1 MTWNAALQAF
11 TDYLILERDRSP
23 NTIAAYTSDLEKI
36 KTIATSRLPAE
47 WTTQQLRETLV
58 RFSEEGLSARSQAR
72 LVSSIKAFY
81 KFLLLEEVI
90 AVNPAS
96 QLEAPRLGFSLP
108 KTLSEKEID
117 AILAAIDRST
127 DEGER
132 NYCMVEML
140 YATGM
145 RVSELVTLTL
155 PDLFLDEG
163 FIRVLGKGNKERL
176 IPVHASAIKILK
188 QYLMLVR
195 PHFQPHQKTTN
206 AVFLS
211 KRGKSLSRGMV
222 FQIIRNHAVMAGIKK
237 RVGPHTLR
245 HAFAS
250 HLLQNGADLR
260 VIQDLLGHESITT
273 TEIYTHLDKKFV
285 MDTVEKYHPFNFRGE
300 N

>member
-176 IPVHASAIKILK
+176 IPVHAAAIKILR
-188 QYLMLVR
+188 QYLMLIR

-222 FQIIRNHAVMAGIKK
+222 FQIIRNHALMAGIKK